1 MINARSYGFTLVEL
15 MVVVV
20 ILAIVVGIAYPSYR
34 NYMTQ
39 TRRSD
44 AQSILT
50 QVSQM
55 QEKFFSSCSRYTTT
69 MVGGSMTDCTAGG
82 LNYPS
87 ALSPDGHYQV
97 AITGTTI
104 AGAGSIATAF
114 TATATPV
121 AGGLQVGNGPLRID
135 STGRKQWNRLGA
147 GWVESW
153 TKK

>member
-1 MINARSYGFTLVEL
+1 MTKARSYGFTLVEL

-20 ILAIVVGIAYPSYR
+20 ILSIIVGIAYPSYR

-50 QVSQM
+50 QVANNE
-55 QEKFFSSCSRYTTT
+55 EKFFSSCNRYTTT
-69 MVGGSMTDCTAGG
+69 MNAGTIPGCDG
-82 LNYPS
+82 LGYSNN
-87 ALSPDGHYQV
+87 LSPDGHYQGTIG
-97 AITGTTI
+97 ATTI
-104 AGAGSIATAF
+104 AGAGTIATAF

-121 AGGLQVGNGPLRID
+121 AGGLQANNGALRID
-135 STGRKQWNRLGA
+135 STGVKQWNKPGT
-147 GWVESW
+147 GWVNSW

>member
-1 MINARSYGFTLVEL
+1 MRNARTSGFTLIEL

-50 QVSQM
+50 QVSHM

-69 MVGGSMTDCTAGG
+69 MVGGTTADCTAGG
-82 LNYPS
+82 LGYSSN
-87 ALSPDGHYQV
+87 LSPDSHYQV

-104 AGAGSIATAF
+104 AGTGTIATAF
-114 TATATPV
+114 TATATPK
-121 AGGLQVGNGPLRID
+121 AGGLQVGNGALQID
-135 STGRKQWNRLGA
+135 STGRKRWNRLGG
-147 GWVESW
+147 GWVDSW
-153 TKK
+153 TQK